1 MHPDTVRMYMNC
13 IRTIFTKENY
23 RKFLQMHGK
32 DGEMA
37 KKWIVEIKE
46 YRDFEDFLKSKK
58 EHLETYAEMVE
69 LDTKEIKKWMEKG
82 ELYSHTDSDDIEIAQ
97 IVNELHKDTLN
108 IVEYNPERDTI
119 EVNTTFG
126 TLKSL

>member
-1 MHPDTVRMYMNC
+1 MEWNV
-13 IRTIFTKENY
+13 
-23 RKFLQMHGK
+23 
-32 DGEMA
+32 
-37 KKWIVEIKE
+37 VEIKE

-58 EHLETYAEMVE
+58 EHLETYAEMVG
-69 LDTKEIKKWMEKG
+69 LDTKEIEKWIEKE

-119 EVNTTFG
+119 IVTRITDGYIELSCNNCKRGFKIDRNYEGVVTCPYCGNLVEG
-126 TLKSL
+126 